1 MGADRGMHVGRFEE
15 VDLVMV
21 RNKNCKKNCV
31 TVTKLITLAVSQT
44 CNPDVAVVLR
54 LIRLIRI

>member
-1 MGADRGMHVGRFEE
+1 MHVGRFEE